1 MKSLDEI
8 RNKIDA
14 IDAQMRVLFEQ
25 RMDCIQAVAEYKFSN
40 HGNIFDQSREEK
52 MLEKNLIQLQNK
64 DYGKEYERFLQQLL
78 DSSKDYQ
85 KDWIANKEKSERGE

>member
-8 RNKIDA
+8 RNKIDE

-25 RMDCIQAVAEYKFSN
+25 RMDCIKAVAEYKFSN

-52 MLEKNLIQLQNK
+52 MLEKNLIQLKNK
-64 DYGKEYERFLQQLL
+64 EYTKEYERFLQEILI
-78 DSSKDYQ
+78 SSKDYQ
-85 KDWIANKEKSERGE
+85 KDWIQKQEILESGK

>member
-8 RNKIDA
+8 RNKIDQ

-25 RMDCIQAVAEYKFSN
+25 RMDCIQAVAEYKFNN

-52 MLEKNLIQLQNK
+52 ILEKNLIQLQNK
-64 DYGKEYERFLQQLL
+64 NYAKEYERFLREVMV
-78 DSSKDYQ
+78 SSKDYQ
-85 KDWIANKEKSERGE
+85 KDWIDKKEKAERGE

>member
-25 RMDCIQAVAEYKFSN
+25 RMDCIQAVAEYKYIN
-40 HGNIFDQSREEK
+40 GGNIFDQSREER
-52 MLEKNLIQLQNK
+52 MLKKNLIQLQNK
-64 DYGKEYERFLQQLL
+64 NYAKEYERFLQEVMI
-78 DSSKDYQ
+78 SSKDYQ
-85 KDWIANKEKSERGE
+85 KDWIEKKEKVKRGE

>member
-8 RNKIDA
+8 RNKIDE

-25 RMDCIQAVAEYKFSN
+25 RMDCIKSVAEYKFSN

-52 MLEKNLIQLQNK
+52 MLEKNLIQLKNK
-64 DYGKEYERFLQQLL
+64 EYTKEYERFLQEILI
-78 DSSKDYQ
+78 SSKDYQ
-85 KDWIANKEKSERGE
+85 KDWIQKQEILERGK

>member
-14 IDAQMRVLFEQ
+14 IDAQMRALFEQ
-25 RMDCIQAVAEYKFSN
+25 RMDCIQAVAEYKFNN

-52 MLEKNLIQLQNK
+52 MLDKNLIQLKNK
-64 DYGKEYERFLQQLL
+64 NYTKEYERFLQEILV
-78 DSSKDYQ
+78 SSKDYQ
-85 KDWIANKEKSERGE
+85 KDYIEKKEMAERGE

>member
-8 RNKIDA
+8 RNEIDA

-25 RMDCIQAVAEYKFSN
+25 RMDCIQAVAEYKYSN

-64 DYGKEYERFLQQLL
+64 NYGKEYERFLHEILV
-78 DSSKDYQ
+78 SSKAYQ
-85 KDWIANKEKSERGE
+85 KDWIQKKENDERGK

>member
-1 MKSLDEI
+1 LKSLDEI
-8 RNKIDA
+8 RNKIDE

-52 MLEKNLIQLQNK
+52 MLEKNLIQLKNK
-64 DYGKEYERFLQQLL
+64 NYAKEYERFLQEILV
-78 DSSKDYQ
+78 SSKDYQ
-85 KDWIANKEKSERGE
+85 KDWIDEKEMVERGK

>member
-8 RNKIDA
+8 RNKIDD

-25 RMDCIQAVAEYKFSN
+25 RMDCIKAVAEYKFSN

-52 MLEKNLIQLQNK
+52 MLEKNLIQLKNK
-64 DYGKEYERFLQQLL
+64 EYSKEYERFLQEILI
-78 DSSKDYQ
+78 SSKDYQ
-85 KDWIANKEKSERGE
+85 KDWIQKQEILESGK

>member
-8 RNKIDA
+8 RNKIDE

-25 RMDCIQAVAEYKFSN
+25 RMDCIKAVAEYKFSN

-52 MLEKNLIQLQNK
+52 MLEKNLIQLKNK
-64 DYGKEYERFLQQLL
+64 EYTKEYERFLQEILI
-78 DSSKDYQ
+78 SSKDYQ
-85 KDWIANKEKSERGE
+85 KDWIQKQEILERGK

>member
-8 RNKIDA
+8 RNEIDA

-25 RMDCIQAVAEYKFSN
+25 RMDCIQAVAEYKYSN

-52 MLEKNLIQLQNK
+52 MLKKI
-64 DYGKEYERFLQQLL
+64 
-78 DSSKDYQ
+78 
-85 KDWIANKEKSERGE
+85 